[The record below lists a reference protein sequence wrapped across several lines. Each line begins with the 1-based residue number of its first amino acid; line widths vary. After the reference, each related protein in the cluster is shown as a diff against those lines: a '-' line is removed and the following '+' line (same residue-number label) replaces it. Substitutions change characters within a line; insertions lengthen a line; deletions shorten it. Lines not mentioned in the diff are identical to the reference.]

1 MALPMQSIKHIV
13 PVLFIG
19 LLGFA
24 LATLLHVYGGLVF
37 YRAQIETSDILMVR
51 SDGTRF
57 GARAASSDIVLV
69 LFDQKT
75 ADEVGYVHSYS
86 RDLELYKSL
95 VGMGAIIVFDT
106 RMVAAASQEAFVE
119 IGPLLEGM
127 LALHEKAFVKRD
139 VWLSSEIQ
147 TQTQSKYA
155 SCITPN
161 IINSHP
167 QALPNVTSRLYPI
180 AHFSSNSVLET
191 APLTICR
198 YFLSIQPV
206 TSLEVGEELR
216 RSGIMSKW
224 HELAPNVVPKTEVVR
239 SPYRLG
245 SREIVWH
252 PFLPA
257 SMLVPPAAF
266 WVSYD
271 PPMDGFQRQS
281 YIDALNKKDAA
292 GIKGKIV
299 IVGYSPAIDPTS
311 DTYVVPNLPGKA
323 SAAEVLACATQTLLD
338 GRNQN
343 VIPWAANLIAAALMT
358 VGLAL
363 VGGIAK
369 PLQATIFALSAI
381 VLYYVFAIFAYR
393 SGWYPDFI
401 LIPACSLLSVVPAG
415 AFNAW
420 LSLRSRQRVVDL
432 FGRYV
437 PRAIVNQLIQRSQL
451 ESLTMG
457 GVNRDV
463 SVMFADIRGFTVFS
477 QDMAPQNVVLQLNS
491 LLEIMVNCTFESE
504 GTLDK
509 FIGDAIL
516 VLFNV
521 PLDQPDHVERAVRTA
536 ISIQQRLTSHYSGLQ
551 VGIGIHRG
559 EAVVGN
565 IGTPQRMEYTA
576 IGSTVNI
583 ASRLCDLALPGEVV
597 VSQAIVD
604 SLPKLWNVKS
614 KGTVQ
619 VKGIKKPLEV
629 FCVEAIESK

>member
-1 MALPMQSIKHIV
+1 MM
-13 PVLFIG
+13 
-19 LLGFA
+19 
-24 LATLLHVYGGLVF
+24 
-37 YRAQIETSDILMVR
+37 
-51 SDGTRF
+51 
-57 GARAASSDIVLV
+57 
-69 LFDQKT
+69 
-75 ADEVGYVHSYS
+75 
-86 RDLELYKSL
+86 
-95 VGMGAIIVFDT
+95 
-106 RMVAAASQEAFVE
+106 
-119 IGPLLEGM
+119 
-127 LALHEKAFVKRD
+127 
-139 VWLSSEIQ
+139 
-147 TQTQSKYA
+147 
-155 SCITPN
+155 
-161 IINSHP
+161 
-167 QALPNVTSRLYPI
+167 
-180 AHFSSNSVLET
+180 
-191 APLTICR
+191 TI
-198 YFLSIQPV
+198 
-206 TSLEVGEELR
+206 
-216 RSGIMSKW
+216 
-224 HELAPNVVPKTEVVR
+224 
-239 SPYRLG
+239 
-245 SREIVWH
+245 
-252 PFLPA
+252 
-257 SMLVPPAAF
+257 
-266 WVSYD
+266 
-271 PPMDGFQRQS
+271 
-281 YIDALNKKDAA
+281 
-292 GIKGKIV
+292 
-299 IVGYSPAIDPTS
+299 
-311 DTYVVPNLPGKA
+311 
-323 SAAEVLACATQTLLD
+323 
-338 GRNQN
+338 
-343 VIPWAANLIAAALMT
+343 
-358 VGLAL
+358 GLAL

-369 PLQATIFALSAI
+369 PLQATLFALAAI